1 MKKSYVADT
10 LNEHSKAVR
19 VRTTQK
25 SQQATAGWPC
35 EKCRHCT
42 WVMVGMT
49 TCSMGT
55 QCRNSVC
62 QRFLRNEVAWF
73 FRKRTAWDKMSVC
86 PRQQLPTAMEMGLA

>member
-1 MKKSYVADT
+1 
-10 LNEHSKAVR
+10 
-19 VRTTQK
+19 
-25 SQQATAGWPC
+25 
-35 EKCRHCT
+35 
-42 WVMVGMT
+42 MVGMT